1 MNPVSHCAE
10 DSHLAAA
17 MSTNLCEDLV
27 TTDPATATLDPMV
40 RIALGQVNTT
50 VGDLDGNASLMT
62 AWAAKATDAG
72 ADLVCFP
79 ELAITGYPPEDLVL
93 RPEFVRD
100 NLRAL
105 ADLATAAAGGCAVL
119 VGFVDRTERGLHNAA
134 ALLAGGEVVAR
145 YHKVKLPNYG
155 VFDEARTFVPGDA
168 ACPVRMASS
177 ALGLSV
183 CEDAWWPGRPW
194 TDYEHLGAAV
204 IPNINASPYH
214 VRKTAERLDVVR
226 DRAKETRAWIVY
238 VNAVGGQD
246 ELVFDGGSMVVAPD
260 GTLEW
265 RAATFEEDL
274 LIVDLDVDAV
284 PDSYPGPD
292 VAGPVSA
299 KPPLPDPNRPDWPE
313 GPEEV
318 YHALVVGL
326 GDYVRKNGFREVVLG
341 LSGGIDSALVATLA
355 VDALGPDA
363 VRALAMPSPFSSEGS
378 ISDARDLAERQG
390 IRLDVVRIDDVFA
403 AYRGTLAPLFQGT
416 EEGVAEENLQ
426 ARIRGNLLMALSNK
440 FGSLVLATGNKSEM
454 AVGYSTLY
462 GDLAGGFAPIK
473 DVPKTLVYE
482 VCRWRNESAKRAG
495 LPEPI
500 PQPIV
505 DKPPSA
511 ELRPGQVDTDSL
523 PAYDD
528 LDPVIEA
535 YVEDDR
541 SPEEIVAE
549 GADPA
554 VVDRV
559 VAMIDRAEYKRRQAP
574 PGVKI
579 TPKAFGRDRRLPITN
594 RYRPSA
600 GPGAAAG
607 PTSTRDA

>member
-1 MNPVSHCAE
+1 
-10 DSHLAAA
+10 
-17 MSTNLCEDLV
+17 
-27 TTDPATATLDPMV
+27 
-40 RIALGQVNTT
+40 
-50 VGDLDGNASLMT
+50 
-62 AWAAKATDAG
+62 
-72 ADLVCFP
+72 
-79 ELAITGYPPEDLVL
+79 
-93 RPEFVRD
+93 
-100 NLRAL
+100 
-105 ADLATAAAGGCAVL
+105 
-119 VGFVDRTERGLHNAA
+119 
-134 ALLAGGEVVAR
+134 
-145 YHKVKLPNYG
+145 
-155 VFDEARTFVPGDA
+155 
-168 ACPVRMASS
+168 
-177 ALGLSV
+177 
-183 CEDAWWPGRPW
+183 
-194 TDYEHLGAAV
+194 
-204 IPNINASPYH
+204 
-214 VRKTAERLDVVR
+214 
-226 DRAKETRAWIVY
+226 
-238 VNAVGGQD
+238 
-246 ELVFDGGSMVVAPD
+246 
-260 GTLEW
+260 
-265 RAATFEEDL
+265 
-274 LIVDLDVDAV
+274 
-284 PDSYPGPD
+284 
-292 VAGPVSA
+292 
-299 KPPLPDPNRPDWPE
+299 
-313 GPEEV
+313 
-318 YHALVVGL
+318 
-326 GDYVRKNGFREVVLG
+326 
-341 LSGGIDSALVATLA
+341 
-355 VDALGPDA
+355 
-363 VRALAMPSPFSSEGS
+363 
-378 ISDARDLAERQG
+378 
-390 IRLDVVRIDDVFA
+390 VRIDDVFA
-403 AYRGTLAPLFQGT
+403 AYRGALAPLFQGT

-500 PQPIV
+500 PQAIV

-594 RYRPSA
+594 RYRPASA

-607 PTSTRDA
+607 PTSTRGA